1 MPLMARNG
9 NLRQQ
14 PPSNL
19 SSNPSKPTTIL
30 SCVGHDTKHQPF
42 HSGSIDLS
50 NMASFSLL
58 SQTMRSSQT
67 LATSTK
73 TLASS
78 MRALTLTPSLA
89 VRSSAQQTRC
99 LSQSSLHPKSCQRPC
114 CRPTI
119 MTKSL
124 ATGAGNGLASFQ
136 SQQTRGM
143 KVHSSIKKR
152 CEHCKVC

>member
-1 MPLMARNG
+1 MPMHLQ
-9 NLRQQ
+9 LRSHRTQQ
-14 PPSNL
+14 DDCL
-19 SSNPSKPTTIL
+19 
-30 SCVGHDTKHQPF
+30 VHDGTELAF
-42 HSGSIDLS
+42 HIGSITS
-50 NMASFSLL
+50 SKMSCFALL

-73 TLASS
+73 TLAAS

-99 LSQSSLHPKSCQRPC
+99 LSQSTLHNPQSCHRAC
-114 CRPTI
+114 CRPTLVAKNHSSKAV
-119 MTKSL
+119 T
-124 ATGAGNGLASFQ
+124 FQ

-152 CEHCKVC
+152 CEHCKVGVLDHSDLELF